1 MFPHHH
7 SAHFHHF
14 HHFHHFAHFRH
25 RHILFASAVGVGSSC
40 WQWVPTRWGWHRVW
54 VCY

>member
-1 MFPHHH
+1 MFPRHHF
-7 SAHFHHF
+7 AHFHHF

-25 RHILFASAVGVGSSC
+25 RHVLFASAIGVGSC
-40 WQWVPTRWGWHRVW
+40 WRWVPTRWGWHRVW